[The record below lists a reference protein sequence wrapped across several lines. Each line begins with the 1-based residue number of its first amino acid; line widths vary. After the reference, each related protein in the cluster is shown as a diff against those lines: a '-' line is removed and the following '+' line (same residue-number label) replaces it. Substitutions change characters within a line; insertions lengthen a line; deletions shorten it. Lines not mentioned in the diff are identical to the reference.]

1 LGFDDSLQFLVFFDY
16 GRAQA
21 VHPQAGDLITNR
33 TLYSTGAGLRYTVSR
48 NFSFRFDYGIPL
60 TQKEIN
66 SNNSRLHV
74 GALLSF

>member
-1 LGFDDSLQFLVFFDY
+1 
-16 GRAQA
+16 
-21 VHPQAGDLITNR
+21 
-33 TLYSTGAGLRYTVSR
+33 LRYTVSR